1 MDSKVLV
8 PESTQDSFLMKKA
21 DETLTD
27 LMIICRED
35 PIRVVAL
42 IAEGYKELNSKIEQL
57 SKIVSQQHTNTTFIF
72 RALEEIAGTEKLTE
86 LATAFTTKAGEDHE

>member
-1 MDSKVLV
+1 MDLQK
-8 PESTQDSFLMKKA
+8 QA
-21 DETLTD
+21 DQTLSD
-27 LMIICRED
+27 LMDECRED

-42 IAEGYKELNSKIEQL
+42 IAQGYKELNSKIEQL

-86 LATAFTTKAGEDHE
+86 LATAFTTNEGADHE